1 MSYGTDRFYIYPYV
15 SNGGRASIAVEYIRE
30 TGLVVYGVAWCS
42 PKDQFNRKKGR
53 MIAEGRLESGKGS
66 AFYTQ
71 ANTRR
76 ELVNEV
82 ILDLAE
88 YLDEVNA
95 PQWVTS
101 FEDYPVDAIPA
112 GTN

>member
-1 MSYGTDRFYIYPYV
+1 MIDRFYIYPYV
-15 SNGGRASIAVEYIRE
+15 SNGGRASIAVEYSRE
-30 TGLVVYGVAWCS
+30 TGLVMYGVAWCS

-53 MIAEGRLESGKGS
+53 MIAEGRLEACRGS

-71 ANTRR
+71 AFTRR

-82 ILDLAE
+82 ILDLVG

-95 PQWVTS
+95 PQWVTG
-101 FEDYPVDAIPA
+101 FEDYPVNAIPA